1 LWPFLQFALD
11 ISDFI
16 YYIYK
21 WFTIICMPAITVVI
35 ENNNSKGEKIMP
47 KLSNLFGGS
56 EPMPNFERPVIV
68 DPIVP
73 PTFDPIGQPTPEP
86 VIGDPAS
93 VEPGDSIDPTVEPGT
108 EPISGHGGSDK
119 PRPSSEDVPT
129 EGPVEEEISGD
140 EPESEPEHDEEPAA
154 EAPVTDPNCPP
165 GYKPVIIYVPED
177 MPTSELPA
185 LPVGPD
191 GHVVPPTQDGPEKP
205 DQGPL
210 KPEKP
215 WYDPWFEPGK
225 IPNPNMLPWINPDIY
240 NPEANP
246 HIGIVPSDQEIP
258 GSIGHVELPDG
269 ALQVPEE
276 SQGWWHSVV
285 ERFQNI
291 PLVEKIQD
299 YVNEK
304 RASLAA
310 DGVDISDPSL
320 QQDGMGITD

>member
-1 LWPFLQFALD
+1 
-11 ISDFI
+11 
-16 YYIYK
+16 
-21 WFTIICMPAITVVI
+21 MPNLA
-35 ENNNSKGEKIMP
+35 
-47 KLSNLFGGS
+47 NLFGGS
-56 EPMPNFERPVIV
+56 EPMPNFDRPAIP
-68 DPIVP
+68 DPIV

-93 VEPGDSIDPTVEPGT
+93 VGPDDSIDPTVEPGT
-108 EPISGHGGSDK
+108 EPISGHAKGDDT
-119 PRPSSEDVPT
+119 PREGSEDAEPT
-129 EGPVEEEISGD
+129 DGPVEGEKVED
-140 EPESEPEHDEEPAA
+140 EPEHDEEPAA

-191 GHVVPPTQDGPEKP
+191 GHVVPPAQDGPQDGPEKP
-205 DQGPL
+205 DFEPL

-215 WYDPWFEPGK
+215 GPGSGF
-225 IPNPNMLPWINPDIY
+225 PGFWNPTQNPSMLPWINPDVY

-246 HIGIVPSDQEIP
+246 YIGIVPSDQEIP
-258 GSIGHVELPDG
+258 GSIGHADIPDD
-269 ALQVPEE
+269 ALVVPEE
-276 SQGWWHSVV
+276 SQGWWHSML

-304 RASLAA
+304 RASFAV
-310 DGVDISDPSL
+310 DGVNVSDPSL
-320 QQDGMGITD
+320 QQDGVDITD

>member
-1 LWPFLQFALD
+1 
-11 ISDFI
+11 
-16 YYIYK
+16 
-21 WFTIICMPAITVVI
+21 
-35 ENNNSKGEKIMP
+35 MP

-56 EPMPNFERPVIV
+56 EPMPSFDRPVIV
-68 DPIVP
+68 DPVVP
-73 PTFDPIGQPTPEP
+73 PTFDPIDQPTPEP

-93 VEPGDSIDPTVEPGT
+93 VGPDDSIDPTVEPGT
-108 EPISGHGGSDK
+108 EPISGHGGSSDK
-119 PRPSSEDVPT
+119 PKGDTPT
-129 EGPVEEEISGD
+129 EGPVEEDI
-140 EPESEPEHDEEPAA
+140 PERDEEPTDGPVEHDDPES

-191 GHVVPPTQDGPEKP
+191 GHVVPPAQGEEPQDGPQKP

-210 KPEKP
+210 KPDKP
-215 WYDPWFEPGK
+215 WFNPWSNPNQ
-225 IPNPNMLPWINPDIY
+225 NPNMLPWINPDLY

-246 HIGIVPSDQEIP
+246 YIGIVPSDQEIP
-258 GSIGHVELPDG
+258 GSIGHAELPDG

-276 SQGWWHSVV
+276 SQGWWHSML

-310 DGVDISDPSL
+310 DGVDVSDPSL